1 MLSSFQFKLIFILI
15 LIYTESKILNKKEVF
30 YQTGRVGCKA
40 VRICSTAV
48 HRNRFCRC
56 GGADVRH
63 ADQDGAWYRQRNLKS
78 SMSWDFYIST
88 FTNPRYPV
96 SHKETKRGGGGGRIR
111 QTQHERQFCR
121 ESDLATALY
130 ADFSRS
136 NFYKK
141 WFIFCLFSE
150 NIVRHHKEA
159 VIKMVQIILKRQCH
173 KIIDPCFFMILTD
186 PDPAHS

>member
-96 SHKETKRGGGGGRIR
+96 SHKETKRGGGA
-111 QTQHERQFCR
+111 
-121 ESDLATALY
+121 ESANPNTN
-130 ADFSRS
+130 S
-136 NFYKK
+136 NFAANLTSPQLYTP
-141 WFIFCLFSE
+141 IFRVQTSTKNGLFF
-150 NIVRHHKEA
+150 V
-159 VIKMVQIILKRQCH
+159 
-173 KIIDPCFFMILTD
+173 CFQKT
-186 PDPAHS
+186 S